1 MRAYSLL
8 PLTIAAASLLLAAC
22 GPMTRTQT
30 RWEFLPYSPT
40 ELRQQRDGITVE
52 IGERRVEN
60 DPAFRLTVFRCTPAG
75 QIIFDGNRQPRLAEA
90 YVYGGQQFW
99 RQVSITNRTRHVLRL
114 NSVVLRLFDP
124 GATQY
129 EPLTFDDIRAD
140 LGVRHPCGI
149 TPASEATMRSI
160 KVFNRNIEI
169 VPETTSTFWVAFS
182 PATLMV
188 EGVWKFAAYEIPS
201 VVDEAGRP
209 TRTTRFEMRLV
220 AKATSVTTTQD
231 SPFEKPRVVSPPPAP
246 SAPPTSTPPMQVP
259 VGVPPASNPPPAT
272 TPAPSA
278 SAPARPAPQSR
289 EMVARAQARLN
300 ELGFAAGAADGQI
313 GARTQDAIRKFQASR
328 NLRASGELDTD
339 TLAALGI
346 R

>member
-1 MRAYSLL
+1 
-8 PLTIAAASLLLAAC
+8 LTIAAASLLLAAC

-30 RWEFLPYSPT
+30 RWEFSPYSPT
-40 ELRQQRDGITVE
+40 ELRQQKDGITVE
-52 IGERRVEN
+52 IGDRRVES
-60 DPAFRLTVFRCTPAG
+60 DPTFRLTVFRCTPAG
-75 QIIFDGNRQPRLAEA
+75 QIIVDSNRQPRLAEA
-90 YVYGGQQFW
+90 FIYGDQQFW

-149 TPASEATMRSI
+149 TPASEAALRSV

-169 VPETTSTFWVAFS
+169 VPETTSTFWVAFR

-220 AKATSVTTTQD
+220 AKATSITTTQD
-231 SPFEKPRVVSPPPAP
+231 SPFEKPRVITPAPAPGLPPASSQPGGGPAPAPTGSPTPQAPMATPPLAPPAP
-246 SAPPTSTPPMQVP
+246 SR
-259 VGVPPASNPPPAT
+259 
-272 TPAPSA
+272 PSLV
-278 SAPARPAPQSR
+278 SR
-289 EMVARAQARLN
+289 EVIARAQARLN

-313 GARTQDAIRKFQASR
+313 GARTQDAIRRFQASKG
-328 NLRASGELDTD
+328 LRSTGELDPETVS
-339 TLAALGI
+339 ALGV